1 MKKIYLVILLC
12 SSYFL
17 SISCVAFTGI
27 AITSTL
33 VTNSI
38 VTIADSIVNKDDG
51 TGPSFIFP
59 EDADSKKYANIG
71 SDIKIYSDNAE
82 WRPND
87 KYYYV
92 IGKVVP
98 GGSAELAGIKEGGI
112 LYNING
118 RFTERMSPH
127 ETLSYLIGGGEE
139 TIPLYIID
147 NKTGLLKKFEVPKTI
162 N

>member
-1 MKKIYLVILLC
+1 MKKICLAILLC
-12 SSYFL
+12 SLYFL
-17 SISCVAFTGI
+17 SVFCAVVPGIIIIGI
-27 AITSTL
+27 A
-33 VTNSI
+33 VTGVVDTGSD
-38 VTIADSIVNKDDG
+38 VTC
-51 TGPSFIFP
+51 PSFIFP
-59 EDADSKKYANIG
+59 EDAGSKKYANIEA
-71 SDIKIYSDNAE
+71 DIKIYSDNAE
-82 WRPND
+82 WRPNN
-87 KYYYV
+87 KYHYV

>member
-98 GGSAELAGIKEGGI
+98 GGSAELAGIKEG
-112 LYNING
+112 
-118 RFTERMSPH
+118 P
-127 ETLSYLIGGGEE
+127 
-139 TIPLYIID
+139 
-147 NKTGLLKKFEVPKTI
+147 
-162 N
+162 